1 MTDSISPMVYPTL
14 ATKSPRVKVKDL
26 LQDTKIIT
34 SSQQF
39 FVRQKEYK
47 MSVLLKMNGVLAR
60 EKLYVSLFTYMQIH
74 VENKQTSQQSLTT

>member
-26 LQDTKIIT
+26 LQDTKKIIT

-47 MSVLLKMNGVLAR
+47 MSVLLKMNGVFAR
-60 EKLYVSLFTYMQIH
+60 EKLYV
-74 VENKQTSQQSLTT
+74 